1 MKYAPIPENGARF
14 AADIVASAAEVSR
27 VELDYTPDSLTL
39 VDDILEGFRADG
51 ITSDQVAE
59 TLFGFGCYIGEVLA
73 RHEGGCWREAT
84 EQEVNLFSFPMVIE
98 LPAKQVCNPIG
109 KVFKRMENG
118 PEGQPPLLLHG
129 VHERRAAVAP
139 FNSRASRSLSV

>member
-1 MKYAPIPENGARF
+1 MQLRLKYAPIPENGARF

-118 PEGQPPLLLHG
+118 PEDNLRYFYTVFTSAEP
-129 VHERRAAVAP
+129 R
-139 FNSRASRSLSV
+139 